1 MLRNRKNERSTK
13 EDMLRA
19 LSTARKPNQRAGWIY
34 GKTLHFLNPPD
45 RTARNVKR
53 GMLRAP
59 STARKP
65 NQRAGWIYGKTLHF
79 LNPPDR
85 TARNVKN
92 MRKTIAIFVI
102 VTLTCLLTWRF
113 VQSDSHEQPMEAM
126 DESEIILAEYKWNGE
141 PHQISLADLN
151 AAIAELPVYRQQ
163 NYETREDKAEY
174 LEELIDERLQILRA
188 ADDGFDS
195 LEEHV
200 KKLEDYTHQLMVEKL
215 TEAEVDAKIVISD
228 EDLMAKYQAN
238 LSDYIEEAKVR
249 ATCIT
254 IDDEDFG
261 NETLDAIKAGKDII
275 EMAKELGEAGK
286 LANGPGTNQDD
297 PGNTYMFTKSA
308 SPRWAEFIDAVFE
321 QEIGEMTDTL
331 FEVDVNDETFYL
343 IFRKEEHHPDRQQEF
358 DEVKDDVRRTV
369 EREKKRARINEW
381 VSEITEKGKLKTY
394 PENIPEPPKPE
405 EAETEESDQ

>member
-1 MLRNRKNERSTK
+1 M
-13 EDMLRA
+13 
-19 LSTARKPNQRAGWIY
+19 
-34 GKTLHFLNPPD
+34 
-45 RTARNVKR
+45 KR
-53 GMLRAP
+53 M
-59 STARKP
+59 
-65 NQRAGWIYGKTLHF
+65 I
-79 LNPPDR
+79 
-85 TARNVKN
+85 V
-92 MRKTIAIFVI
+92 IFVM
-102 VTLTCLLTWRF
+102 VTVTCLLTWRY
-113 VQSDSHEQPMEAM
+113 VQSDGHEQPVSAM
-126 DESEIILAEYKWNGE
+126 DESKVILAEYKWNDK
-141 PHQISLADLN
+141 PYQISLADLN

-195 LEEHV
+195 LAEHL

-215 TEAEVDAKIVISD
+215 TEAEVDNKIDVTD
-228 EDLMAKYQAN
+228 EDLMAHYQAN
-238 LSDYIEEAKVR
+238 LSEYIEEAKAR

-254 IDDEDFG
+254 LDDEDFA
-261 NETLDAIKAGKDII
+261 NETLDAILAGKDIA
-275 EMAKELGEAGK
+275 EMAKELAEVGE

-308 SPRWAEFIDAVFE
+308 SPRWAEFIDAVFN

-358 DEVKDDVRRTV
+358 DEVKSDVQRTV
-369 EREKKRARINEW
+369 EREKKRSRINEW
-381 VSEITEKGKLKTY
+381 VTEITEKGKLKTY

-405 EAETEESDQ
+405 EAETEESESDQ